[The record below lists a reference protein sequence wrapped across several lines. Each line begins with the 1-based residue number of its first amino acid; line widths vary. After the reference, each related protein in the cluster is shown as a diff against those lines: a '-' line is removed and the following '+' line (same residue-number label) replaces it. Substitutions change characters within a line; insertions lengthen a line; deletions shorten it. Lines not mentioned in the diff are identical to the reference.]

1 MWPDLTAACAP
12 LPAIATRWRAL
23 LELDYAAGAART
35 YLRQW
40 RHEGPLLVQRAL
52 HPEPGGV
59 CHSYV
64 LHPPSGL
71 VGGDELFLAARL
83 RENTKVLLT
92 TPAATKFYRSAGPT
106 AQLTQSL
113 RVANGASC
121 EWLPQENLLY
131 DGARVRVRTRV
142 ELTAAARFFGW
153 EIACFGRP
161 ACAEAYTHCA
171 ADLGFE
177 LWREGHPLVLERL
190 RSGGEAPVRGAG
202 LRGHA
207 VSGSLLATGA
217 DRVDLDCARA
227 VDAGSILAGVTLL
240 GDVLVCRALAA
251 QAEPVRQ
258 WFENIWTRLRPRLLG
273 RAAHAPRI
281 WAT

>member
-1 MWPDLTAACAP
+1 MNSACAP
-12 LPAIATRWRAL
+12 APATATRWRAL
-23 LELDYAAGAART
+23 LELDYAAGPVRT

-40 RHEGPLLVQRAL
+40 RHQGPLLVQRAF

-71 VGGDELFLAARL
+71 VGGDELALAACLQR
-83 RENTKVLLT
+83 NANVLLT
-92 TPAATKFYRSAGPT
+92 TPAATKFYRSSGAT
-106 AQLTQSL
+106 ARMTQSL
-113 RVANGASC
+113 RVADGASC
-121 EWLPQENLLY
+121 EWLPQENLLF
-131 DGARVRVRTRV
+131 DGARVRARTRV
-142 ELTAAARFFGW
+142 ELDPGARFFGW

-161 ACAEAYTHCA
+161 ACDEAYTRGA

-177 LWREGHPLVLERL
+177 LWREGRPLVLERL
-190 RSGGEAPVRGAG
+190 RTGGVAPAAGAG

-217 DRVDLDCARA
+217 DRGALDCARA
-227 VDAGSILAGVTLL
+227 VDAGTLLAGVTLL
-240 GDVLVCRALAA
+240 GDVLVCRALAP
-251 QAEPVRQ
+251 QAEPVRR
-258 WFENIWTRLRPRLLG
+258 WFENVWAQLRPRLLG
-273 RAAHAPRI
+273 RVAHSPRI

>member
-1 MWPDLTAACAP
+1 MGAACLEAAP
-12 LPAIATRWRAL
+12 APWRAL
-23 LELDYAAGAART
+23 LELDYAAGPART

-40 RHEGPLLVQRAL
+40 RHEGPLLVQRAF

-71 VGGDELFLAARL
+71 VGGDELMLTARL
-83 RENTKVLLT
+83 QAQADVLLT
-92 TPAATKFYRSAGPT
+92 TPAATKFYRSSGPT

-113 RVANGASC
+113 RVADGASC
-121 EWLPQENLLY
+121 EWLPQENLLF

-142 ELTAAARFFGW
+142 ELSAAARYFGW

-161 ACAEAYTHCA
+161 ASGETYTHGA
-171 ADLGFE
+171 ADLAVE
-177 LWREGHPLVLERL
+177 LWRDGSPLVLERL
-190 RSGGEAPVRGAG
+190 RAGGAASAGGAG

-207 VSGSLLATGA
+207 VSGSLLATGD
-217 DRVDLDCARA
+217 DRAALDCARA
-227 VDAGSILAGVTLL
+227 VDAGDLLAGTTLL

-258 WFENIWTRLRPRLLG
+258 WFENIWTQLRPRLLG
-273 RAAHAPRI
+273 RVAHSPRI